1 MKRFFS
7 DKKGIAATEFA
18 LILPLLVM
26 LSLSIFELTFR
37 VQAADELDRYTFQMG
52 DFLSR
57 FAELTD
63 GNIDEFYT
71 MADEIMPGVQFEES
85 SLSVLIASV
94 GFEEDGDPVLLWNRS
109 RGPEQLAYDIETV
122 RGLAPPGQ
130 SVMMIRTKLATST
143 MFSVFG
149 GTTLTLKSDAV
160 FKPRTTRAIAIN
172 GDLTDVGEVIVG
184 YENE

>member
-1 MKRFFS
+1 MKGFFS
-7 DKKGIAATEFA
+7 DRKGIAATEFA
-18 LILPLLVM
+18 LIMPLLVM

-37 VQAADELDRYTFQMG
+37 VQAADELDRYTFQLG

-63 GNIDEFYT
+63 DDIDEFYD
-71 MADEIMPGVQFEES
+71 MSDRIMPGVEYEES
-85 SLSVLIASV
+85 SLSVIIVSI
-94 GFEEDGDPVLLWNRS
+94 GFEEDGDPVLLWTRS
-109 RGPEQLAYDIETV
+109 RGPDQLVYDIETA

-130 SVMMIRTKLATST
+130 SIMLIRTKLSTTT

-149 GTTLTLKSDAV
+149 GTTLTLASDSV
-160 FKPRTTRAIAIN
+160 FKPRTTRAIAID

>member
-1 MKRFFS
+1 MKGLFS

-18 LILPLLVM
+18 LIMPLLVM

-63 GNIDEFYT
+63 NEIDEFYD
-71 MADEIMPGVQFEES
+71 MSDRIMPGIEYEES
-85 SLSVLIASV
+85 TLSVVIVSI
-94 GFEEDGDPVLLWNRS
+94 GFEEDGDPVLLWTRS
-109 RGPEQLAYDIETV
+109 RGPQQLAYDIETA
-122 RGLAPPGQ
+122 RGLAPAGQ
-130 SVMMIRTKLATST
+130 SVILIRTKMTTTT

-149 GTTLTLKSDAV
+149 GTSMTMGSDSI
-160 FKPRTTRAIAIN
+160 FKPRTTRAIAID
-172 GDLTDVGEVIVG
+172 GDLTDVGEVIQG